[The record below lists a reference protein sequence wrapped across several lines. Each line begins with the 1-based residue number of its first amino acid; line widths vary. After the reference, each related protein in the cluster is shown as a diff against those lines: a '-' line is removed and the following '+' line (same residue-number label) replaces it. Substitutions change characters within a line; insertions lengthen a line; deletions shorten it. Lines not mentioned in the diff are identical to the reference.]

1 MEELIMNSQPI
12 PTTDS
17 IEELAQFWDKHDL
30 TEFED
35 QLEIVTE
42 SIFEKNTTVEI
53 TLQSQEIEKVK
64 QLAKLKGINYL
75 DLIQEWILE
84 KVQTV

>member
-1 MEELIMNSQPI
+1 MNSQPI